1 MLSAKRER
9 LIRPGQVWE
18 GGVSEKGGFG
28 VDGLGWYPVP
38 LVDEERRQR
47 CGAGCTFCGF
57 ETPGVKLEESAWTY
71 G

>member
-38 LVDEERRQR
+38 LVDEES
-47 CGAGCTFCGF
+47 AGRGV
-57 ETPGVKLEESAWTY
+57 ELGVHSVALKPPG
-71 G
+71 